1 MQCMGCG
8 QDDWLRAWIDQQ
20 TLASLFPGMVG
31 RNPHEGDKKAIADS
45 EP

>member
-1 MQCMGCG
+1 MGCG
-8 QDDWLRAWIDQQ
+8 QDDWPRAWIEKQ
-20 TLASLFPGMVG
+20 TLTSLFSGTVG